1 MDKMKNSGMSE
12 TMQTL
17 TRKSACVMLSLL
29 LLLSAVLPV
38 KAAAETASAKV
49 VRVGSFEDTFN
60 YVNEKGARK
69 GYGYE
74 LLETLSGYA
83 GWQFEYVT
91 CDWSDCFEKLKN
103 GEIDIIGGISYTEDR
118 TQEMLFSDEPMG
130 VEKYY
135 LYADLSR
142 ADISASDF
150 KTLNGKKIGVLMGT
164 EPEVMLAEW
173 EEKYGLKTEHV
184 NISNNE
190 DVKQKLANHEIDCFV
205 SLEESFWAERGISTI
220 TRVGESGIYY
230 AINKN
235 RPDIKEELDDAMRA
249 LDEAVPF
256 YTADLYKRYFSMDY
270 TPILTG
276 EEKAWLRK
284 HGAIR
289 MGFLASDSG
298 VSTFDPA
305 TGEFTGVI
313 TDYIQF
319 AADCLGNQELEFQ
332 LVGYDSKEAELDA
345 LKSGEIDMIFHCD
358 QNPNLAEEYHFAC
371 TNTTWTSNLMA
382 VTNKQHFNENNV
394 NRIAVPQNKL
404 SLKKYLAFY
413 YPQWEIVDCDTQE
426 DAARLVKDGQA
437 DCFVTGISSENK
449 YSKKYSFYSVPLV
462 NPVRSC
468 FAVNS
473 GNRSLLSI
481 LNKTIKAMPV
491 NMLAGALAMYK
502 SSARKVTLSDFIK
515 DNFFKVMLI
524 SSIAVAVVL
533 LTILMLLQKARKA
546 EAAARKAASDTQELN
561 AKLQVAVEK
570 AESANRAK
578 STFLSNMSHDIR
590 TPMNAIIGFTTL
602 ALSNIDD
609 TDRVKDYLG
618 KTLASSNHLLSLIN
632 DVLDMS
638 RIESGKIHLEEVE
651 VNLSDVLHDLK
662 TIVSGQI
669 YAKQLELYMD
679 AMDVTDEDVYCDKT
693 RLNQILLNLLSNAI
707 KFTPAGGTVS
717 VRVRQLAGK
726 VRGCGQYE
734 FRIKDNG
741 IGMSQEFAQK
751 IFEPFERERTS
762 TVSRIQGT
770 GLGMAITK
778 NIVDMMGGTIEV
790 QTAQGKGTEFTVCV
804 PMRAQTEQ
812 RPVEKITELE
822 GLKALVVDD
831 DFNTCDSVTKMLVK
845 VGMRAEW
852 TLSGKE
858 AVLRA
863 RQSIEMSDVY
873 HAYIID
879 WRLPD
884 MNGIEVTRQIRSLHD
899 DTPIIILT
907 AYDWSDIEVEAKAA
921 GVTAFCAKPMFMS
934 DLRETL
940 MSALGQK
947 PADAVQ
953 RLLPEKNADFK
964 GKHILLVEDNELN
977 REIAQEIL
985 REYGFLV
992 DSAENGAV
1000 AVEKVSTAAPGSY
1013 DLVLMDVQMPIMD
1026 GYTATRKIR
1035 ALDDPAR
1042 AKLPILAMTAN
1053 AFDEDRRNALESGMN
1068 GFLSKP
1074 IVIGDLVQELHKI
1087 L

>member
-1 MDKMKNSGMSE
+1 MADEKRKPKRNCHPWQKWLPAAAAILLLVLLAVGFGVRYISFVSQTIYQESTSHLEEVLHKSNNMLKEMVRKNLTYLHLYNDFLENTSDEAEIQAYIEKAQQSTGFVGFYFLTYDGNYMTVTGETGYLGLQTNLDEKLSKGEDIVMNTALPGKPQMLAFICPETQGSYRGFAYDAIAIAYYNDAVLKLLDNSAFEGNASNYVIYPDGRVIIDNSVKRKETVYNFIAMLREHSDLSEKQILALSDAFAQGSSGNMRVTLGGISYYLVYEGAAVQNWTMLGLVPVRVVNAGLDKLWFHTIQIVAGITVGIAVLVILLIVRRGHANLRRKNTEISYRDE
-12 TMQTL
+12 L
-17 TRKSACVMLSLL
+17 FKKLSLNVDDVFLMLDAETAKVDYVSPNIERL
-29 LLLSAVLPV
+29 LGIPWREARQDARVLAALHPKDSPDRDKNYLEGLLSGQQREWDDEYGHLETGERRWFHIVAMGSEVEGRTKHILVMSDRTADKQVNQALSDAV
-38 KAAAETASAKV
+38 AAAET
-49 VRVGSFEDTFN
+49 
-60 YVNEKGARK
+60 
-69 GYGYE
+69 
-74 LLETLSGYA
+74 
-83 GWQFEYVT
+83 
-91 CDWSDCFEKLKN
+91 
-103 GEIDIIGGISYTEDR
+103 
-118 TQEMLFSDEPMG
+118 
-130 VEKYY
+130 
-135 LYADLSR
+135 
-142 ADISASDF
+142 
-150 KTLNGKKIGVLMGT
+150 
-164 EPEVMLAEW
+164 
-173 EEKYGLKTEHV
+173 
-184 NISNNE
+184 
-190 DVKQKLANHEIDCFV
+190 
-205 SLEESFWAERGISTI
+205 
-220 TRVGESGIYY
+220 
-230 AINKN
+230 
-235 RPDIKEELDDAMRA
+235 
-249 LDEAVPF
+249 
-256 YTADLYKRYFSMDY
+256 
-270 TPILTG
+270 
-276 EEKAWLRK
+276 
-284 HGAIR
+284 
-289 MGFLASDSG
+289 
-298 VSTFDPA
+298 
-305 TGEFTGVI
+305 
-313 TDYIQF
+313 
-319 AADCLGNQELEFQ
+319 
-332 LVGYDSKEAELDA
+332 
-345 LKSGEIDMIFHCD
+345 
-358 QNPNLAEEYHFAC
+358 
-371 TNTTWTSNLMA
+371 
-382 VTNKQHFNENNV
+382 
-394 NRIAVPQNKL
+394 
-404 SLKKYLAFY
+404 
-413 YPQWEIVDCDTQE
+413 
-426 DAARLVKDGQA
+426 
-437 DCFVTGISSENK
+437 
-449 YSKKYSFYSVPLV
+449 
-462 NPVRSC
+462 
-468 FAVNS
+468 
-473 GNRSLLSI
+473 
-481 LNKTIKAMPV
+481 
-491 NMLAGALAMYK
+491 
-502 SSARKVTLSDFIK
+502 
-515 DNFFKVMLI
+515 
-524 SSIAVAVVL
+524 
-533 LTILMLLQKARKA
+533 
-546 EAAARKAASDTQELN
+546 
-561 AKLQVAVEK
+561 
-570 AESANRAK
+570 ANRAK

-602 ALSNIDD
+602 AISNIDD
-609 TDRVKDYLG
+609 KNRVKDYLT

-669 YAKQLELYMD
+669 YAKQLEFYMD

-778 NIVDMMGGTIEV
+778 NIVDMMGGTIKV
-790 QTAQGKGTEFTVCV
+790 QTAQGKGSEFIIRV
-804 PMRAQTEQ
+804 PLRVQAEH

-884 MNGIEVTRQIRSLHD
+884 MNGIEVTRQIRSLND

-921 GVTAFCAKPMFMS
+921 GVTAFCSKPMFLS

-947 PADAVQ
+947 LTDASQ
-953 RLLPEKNADFK
+953 ELLPEKNADFK
-964 GKHILLVEDNELN
+964 DRHILLVEDNELN

-985 REYGFLV
+985 REYGFRV
-992 DSAENGAV
+992 DTAENGEV

-1013 DLVLMDVQMPIMD
+1013 DLVLMDVQMPKMD

-1074 IVIGDLVQELHKI
+1074 IVIGDLVQELRKI

>member
-1 MDKMKNSGMSE
+1 MPDEKHEPNRNGHFRQKLFSAAAILLLVLLAVRFGIQYLSFVSQTIYQESTTHLEEVLHKSNNMLKEMVRKNLTYLHLYNDFLENTSDEAEIQAYIEKAQQSTGFVGFYFLTYDGNYMTVTGETGYLGLQTNLDEKLSKGEDIVMNTALPGKPQMLAFISPETQGSYRGFAYDAIAIAYYNDAVLKLLDNSAFEGNASNYVIYPDGRVIIDNSVNRKETVYNFIAMLREHSDLSEKQVLALSDAFAQGSSGNMRVTLGGISYYLVYEGTAVQNWTMLGLVPVRVVNAGLDKLWFHTIQIVAGITVGIAVLVILMIVRRGHANLRRKNTEISYRDE
-12 TMQTL
+12 L
-17 TRKSACVMLSLL
+17 FKKLSLNVDDGFLMLDAETAKVDYVSPNIERL
-29 LLLSAVLPV
+29 LGIPWKEVRQDARVLAALHPKDSPDRDKNYLEGLLSGQQREWDDEYGHLETGERRWFHIVAMGSDVEGRTKHILVMSDRTADKQVNQALSDAV
-38 KAAAETASAKV
+38 AAAET
-49 VRVGSFEDTFN
+49 
-60 YVNEKGARK
+60 
-69 GYGYE
+69 
-74 LLETLSGYA
+74 
-83 GWQFEYVT
+83 
-91 CDWSDCFEKLKN
+91 
-103 GEIDIIGGISYTEDR
+103 
-118 TQEMLFSDEPMG
+118 
-130 VEKYY
+130 
-135 LYADLSR
+135 
-142 ADISASDF
+142 
-150 KTLNGKKIGVLMGT
+150 
-164 EPEVMLAEW
+164 
-173 EEKYGLKTEHV
+173 
-184 NISNNE
+184 
-190 DVKQKLANHEIDCFV
+190 
-205 SLEESFWAERGISTI
+205 
-220 TRVGESGIYY
+220 
-230 AINKN
+230 
-235 RPDIKEELDDAMRA
+235 
-249 LDEAVPF
+249 
-256 YTADLYKRYFSMDY
+256 
-270 TPILTG
+270 
-276 EEKAWLRK
+276 
-284 HGAIR
+284 
-289 MGFLASDSG
+289 
-298 VSTFDPA
+298 
-305 TGEFTGVI
+305 
-313 TDYIQF
+313 
-319 AADCLGNQELEFQ
+319 
-332 LVGYDSKEAELDA
+332 
-345 LKSGEIDMIFHCD
+345 
-358 QNPNLAEEYHFAC
+358 
-371 TNTTWTSNLMA
+371 
-382 VTNKQHFNENNV
+382 
-394 NRIAVPQNKL
+394 
-404 SLKKYLAFY
+404 
-413 YPQWEIVDCDTQE
+413 
-426 DAARLVKDGQA
+426 
-437 DCFVTGISSENK
+437 
-449 YSKKYSFYSVPLV
+449 
-462 NPVRSC
+462 
-468 FAVNS
+468 
-473 GNRSLLSI
+473 
-481 LNKTIKAMPV
+481 
-491 NMLAGALAMYK
+491 
-502 SSARKVTLSDFIK
+502 
-515 DNFFKVMLI
+515 
-524 SSIAVAVVL
+524 
-533 LTILMLLQKARKA
+533 
-546 EAAARKAASDTQELN
+546 
-561 AKLQVAVEK
+561 
-570 AESANRAK
+570 ANRAK

-602 ALSNIDD
+602 AISNIDD
-609 TDRVKDYLG
+609 KNRVKDYLS

-669 YAKQLELYMD
+669 YAKQLEFYMD

-778 NIVDMMGGTIEV
+778 NIVDMMGGTIKV
-790 QTAQGKGTEFTVCV
+790 QTAQGKGSEFIICL
-804 PMRAQTEQ
+804 PMRTQAAH

-921 GVTAFCAKPMFMS
+921 GVTAFCSKPMFMS

-940 MSALGQK
+940 MSALGQNQT
-947 PADAVQ
+947 DAAQ
-953 RLLPEKNADFK
+953 ELLPRKVADFK
-964 GKHILLVEDNELN
+964 GRHILLVEDNELN

-985 REYGFLV
+985 REYGFRV
-992 DSAENGAV
+992 DTAENGAV
-1000 AVEKVSTAAPGSY
+1000 AVEKVCTAAPGSY
-1013 DLVLMDVQMPIMD
+1013 DLVLMDVQMPVMD

-1042 AKLPILAMTAN
+1042 AKIPILAMTAN
-1053 AFDEDRRNALESGMN
+1053 AFDEDRCNALESGMN

>member
-1 MDKMKNSGMSE
+1 MANEKHESKRSRHPRRKRLSAAAAILLLVLLIAGFSVRYLSFVSRTIYQESTSHLEEVLHKSNNMLKEMVRKNLTYLHLYNGFLESTSDEDKIQTYIEEAQQDAGFVDFYFLTYDGNYMTVTGETGYLGLQTNLDEKLADGDDIVMNTALPGKPQLLVFACPKTQGSYRGFAYDAIAIAYYNDAVLKLLDSSAFQGNASSYVIYPDGRVVIDNSVNRKETIYNFIAILRDHSDLSE
-12 TMQTL
+12 EEILALSDAFAQGSSGNLKVKLGDTSYYLVYEGTAVQSWTMVGLVPVSIVNASLDQLWFHTIQIVAGIAFGFAVLVILLIARRNHITL
-17 TRKSACVMLSLL
+17 RQKDTEIRYRDVLFQKLSLNVDDVFLMLDAKTYKVDYVSPNIGRL
-29 LLLSAVLPV
+29 LGIPWRKVRQDVHVLAALHPKDDPDRDKNFLEGLSRGEQREWDAAYLHQETREPRWFHVVAMGSEVEGKTKYILVMSDRTADKQVNQALSDAV
-38 KAAAETASAKV
+38 AAAET
-49 VRVGSFEDTFN
+49 
-60 YVNEKGARK
+60 
-69 GYGYE
+69 
-74 LLETLSGYA
+74 
-83 GWQFEYVT
+83 
-91 CDWSDCFEKLKN
+91 
-103 GEIDIIGGISYTEDR
+103 
-118 TQEMLFSDEPMG
+118 
-130 VEKYY
+130 
-135 LYADLSR
+135 
-142 ADISASDF
+142 
-150 KTLNGKKIGVLMGT
+150 
-164 EPEVMLAEW
+164 
-173 EEKYGLKTEHV
+173 
-184 NISNNE
+184 
-190 DVKQKLANHEIDCFV
+190 
-205 SLEESFWAERGISTI
+205 
-220 TRVGESGIYY
+220 
-230 AINKN
+230 
-235 RPDIKEELDDAMRA
+235 
-249 LDEAVPF
+249 
-256 YTADLYKRYFSMDY
+256 
-270 TPILTG
+270 
-276 EEKAWLRK
+276 
-284 HGAIR
+284 
-289 MGFLASDSG
+289 
-298 VSTFDPA
+298 
-305 TGEFTGVI
+305 
-313 TDYIQF
+313 
-319 AADCLGNQELEFQ
+319 
-332 LVGYDSKEAELDA
+332 
-345 LKSGEIDMIFHCD
+345 
-358 QNPNLAEEYHFAC
+358 
-371 TNTTWTSNLMA
+371 
-382 VTNKQHFNENNV
+382 
-394 NRIAVPQNKL
+394 
-404 SLKKYLAFY
+404 
-413 YPQWEIVDCDTQE
+413 
-426 DAARLVKDGQA
+426 
-437 DCFVTGISSENK
+437 
-449 YSKKYSFYSVPLV
+449 
-462 NPVRSC
+462 
-468 FAVNS
+468 
-473 GNRSLLSI
+473 
-481 LNKTIKAMPV
+481 
-491 NMLAGALAMYK
+491 
-502 SSARKVTLSDFIK
+502 
-515 DNFFKVMLI
+515 
-524 SSIAVAVVL
+524 
-533 LTILMLLQKARKA
+533 
-546 EAAARKAASDTQELN
+546 
-561 AKLQVAVEK
+561 
-570 AESANRAK
+570 ANRAK

-602 ALSNIDD
+602 AISNIND
-609 TDRVKDYLG
+609 TERVKDYLG

-679 AMDVTDEDVYCDKT
+679 VMDVTDEDVYCDKT

-741 IGMSQEFAQK
+741 IGMSQEFAKK

-790 QTAQGKGTEFTVCV
+790 QTAQGKGSEFIVRV
-804 PMRAQTEQ
+804 PLRVQAEH

-921 GVTAFCAKPMFMS
+921 GVTAFCSKPMFLS

-947 PADAVQ
+947 QTDAAQ
-953 RLLPEKNADFK
+953 ELLPPKDADFK
-964 GKHILLVEDNELN
+964 GRHILLVEDNELN

-985 REYGFLV
+985 REYGFRV
-992 DSAENGAV
+992 DTAENGAV

-1013 DLVLMDVQMPIMD
+1013 DLVLMDVQMPVMD
-1026 GYTATRKIR
+1026 GYTATRQIR
-1035 ALDDPAR
+1035 ALENPAL
-1042 AKLPILAMTAN
+1042 AGVPILAMTAN
-1053 AFDEDRRNALESGMN
+1053 AFDEDRRRAMESGMN

>member
-74 LLETLSGYA
+74 LLETLSGYT

-135 LYADLSR
+135 LYADLSH

-609 TDRVKDYLG
+609 TDRVKDYLA

-921 GVTAFCAKPMFMS
+921 GVTAFCSKPMFMS

-947 PADAVQ
+947 SADAVQ
-953 RLLPEKNADFK
+953 GLLPEKNADFK

-1074 IVIGDLVQELHKI
+1074 IVIDDLMQELHKI